1 LWTTTP
7 LVRKGIESILAVGDD
22 LKMVGEAWDGRE
34 AVRKFQECHPDV
46 AIRTFNWRSKLA
58 CVETF

>member
-1 LWTTTP
+1 
-7 LVRKGIESILAVGDD
+7 VRKGIESILAVGDD